1 MKSSKF
7 KRNLLIFGTY
17 VVTALSQ
24 ILIILYTHRIDLF
37 SFIALATLNAFVVE
51 DIKERYE
58 GSIYVEENWMKK

>member
-17 VVTALSQ
+17 VIIALSQ

-37 SFIALATLNAFVVE
+37 SFIGLVILNAFVVE
-51 DIKERYE
+51 DIKERYK
-58 GSIYVEENWMKK
+58 GSIYVEENWMNK